1 MKKVDIELDIWRIT
15 KLNKIIIPV
24 YFLSCILSINVLAS
38 AEGLCKENLSQKTDD
53 CIRDLKNMADQ
64 ELNAE
69 YKLLKNKISRTYP
82 SNDPVMISLL
92 KNITE
97 AQRAWVK
104 YRDLNCS
111 VESSLAEDKTPAHEM
126 LTNKCIARMSH
137 VRAQELHGIAKE
149 Y

>member
-69 YKLLKNKISRTYP
+69 YKLLKIKYHEHTRL
-82 SNDPVMISLL
+82 MI
-92 KNITE
+92 
-97 AQRAWVK
+97 Q
-104 YRDLNCS
+104 
-111 VESSLAEDKTPAHEM
+111 
-126 LTNKCIARMSH
+126 
-137 VRAQELHGIAKE
+137 
-149 Y
+149 

>member
-69 YKLLKNKISRTYP
+69 YKSLKNKISRTYP

-104 YRDLNCS
+104 YRDLNCG
-111 VESSLAEDKTPAHEM
+111 VEASLAEDETAAHEM

>member
-1 MKKVDIELDIWRIT
+1 MDKFNTVIVFILI
-15 KLNKIIIPV
+15 
-24 YFLSCILSINVLAS
+24 FSLSTAS
-38 AEGLCKENLSQKTDD
+38 VCKENLSQKTDD
-53 CIRDLKNMADQ
+53 CIRSLKNIADQ

-69 YKLLKNKISRTYP
+69 YKSLKNKISQTYP
-82 SNDPVMISLL
+82 ANDPVMISLL
-92 KNITE
+92 KQITE
-97 AQRAWVK
+97 VQKTWVK

-137 VRAQELHGIAKE
+137 VRAQELHEVAKE